1 MLEGIKVLIADD
13 NAINRRIVSHMM
25 QKRNAEVF
33 FAVNGQE
40 AVDNVRDQP
49 IDVLILDLNMP
60 VMDGFEAAK
69 AIREELNSFV
79 PIIACTASIDSDDNK
94 RCLEYGM
101 NACISKPYDN
111 DILCEM
117 VLKFAKAAKVN
128 S

>member
-1 MLEGIKVLIADD
+1 MLEGIKVLIAED
-13 NAINRRIVSHMM
+13 NAINRRIVSHIL

-33 FAVNGQE
+33 FAANGQE
-40 AVDNVRDQP
+40 AVDCIRDQQ

-69 AIREELNSFV
+69 VIREELKRNI

-94 RCLEYGM
+94 KCLEYGM

-111 DILCEM
+111 DVLCEM
-117 VLKFAKAAKVN
+117 VLKFAMETKVN